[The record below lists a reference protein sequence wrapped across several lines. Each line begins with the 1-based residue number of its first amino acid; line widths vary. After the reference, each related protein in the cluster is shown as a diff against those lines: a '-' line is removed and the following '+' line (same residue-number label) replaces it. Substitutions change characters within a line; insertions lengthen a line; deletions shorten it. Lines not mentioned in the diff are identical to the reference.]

1 MAYTLEEIQNF
12 KGKYPKQLWYLALS
26 EMWERFC
33 FYGMRGMLVVFMV
46 SQLTIDERSA
56 NLRYGAIQA
65 FVYAFTFVGGLFAD
79 KILGFRKSL
88 FWGGLLMIV
97 GSFIIALSPKD
108 FFYLGICFN
117 IIGTGFFKPNISTM
131 VGLLYKDGDN
141 RRDAGFGLFYS
152 GINLGAFLGGIIMI
166 GLGKNVS
173 WSLAFGA
180 TGIVMTIS
188 LIIFLFTRK
197 TLGPIGLSP
206 LSDNIPKTKK
216 RAFEIVTYLGSLL
229 TIPLILQMVTNTA
242 YTDLFMYIIGP
253 LVLIYLFFEMRKY
266 SWLENKK
273 LIAALIFII
282 FSVIFWAFF
291 EQSGGSLS
299 LFAYYNLND
308 VVFNVLRIDP
318 NMVNNSANSIFVI
331 IFSPIVGILWLW
343 MNRKKVE
350 PNSGVKFGLGFLFL
364 ALAFYVFYITIDFAD
379 SDGMTSLDIFTAAY
393 LIITLGELCLSPIG
407 LSLMT
412 KLSPYKMQGLM
423 MGMWFLASA
432 YGQYAAGIL
441 GANMTVDN
449 KSVAAM
455 IPKNYESF
463 SFILNESTIDNQ
475 QLNISGIIA
484 HPSNI
489 NPKQTK
495 EFIYQTTQL
504 PIKFINNLNIQNS
517 TLNDENKK
525 ETLKQIIE
533 VDEATSIG
541 ELKNKK
547 VFITSVTSFNNTNDT
562 IHYGKEERE
571 IYSVEQVSNIEKL
584 ISYTDGYRQLGI
596 FALIS
601 GVVLLLLTP
610 LIKKLMSGEK

>member
-1 MAYTLEEIQNF
+1 
-12 KGKYPKQLWYLALS
+12 
-26 EMWERFC
+26 MWERFC

-46 SQLTIDERSA
+46 SQLAIDEKSA

-97 GSFIIALSPKD
+97 GSFIIAVSPKE

-131 VGLLYKDGDN
+131 VGALYKDGDP

-166 GLGKNVS
+166 GLGKNHS

-180 TGIVMTIS
+180 TGVVMTIS
-188 LIIFLFTRK
+188 LIIFIFTKK

-206 LSDNIPKTKK
+206 LKPEMSISKK
-216 RAFEIVTYLGSLL
+216 RTLEISTYIGSLI
-229 TIPLILQMVTNTA
+229 TIPLILQMVTNTK

-253 LVLIYLFFEMRKY
+253 VVCVFLVIEMRKY
-266 SWLENKK
+266 SWVEIKK
-273 LIAALIFII
+273 LIAALIFIV
-282 FSVIFWAFF
+282 FSIIFWAFF

-299 LFAYYNLND
+299 LFAYYNLQDN
-308 VVFNVLRIDP
+308 FLGTFHIDP
-318 NMVNNSANSIFVI
+318 NMVNNSSNSIFVI
-331 IFSPIVGILWLW
+331 IFSPLIGILWLW
-343 MNRKKVE
+343 LNKKKLE

-364 ALAFYVFYITIDFAD
+364 ALAFYVFFITIDFSD

-441 GANMTVDN
+441 GANMTVET
-449 KSVAAM
+449 KSVEAM
-455 IPKNYESF
+455 VPKDYNSF
-463 SFILNESTIDNQ
+463 NFMITEETIDSQ
-475 QLNISGIIA
+475 QVTIYGQIA
-484 HPSNI
+484 HPKEAKTEFTQESIDNAKKF
-489 NPKQTK
+489 PK
-495 EFIYQTTQL
+495 EFIHYADLRKIVVRGQSTKAAVVQSSL
-504 PIKFINNLNIQNS
+504 IAESSSMEMVNS
-517 TLNDENKK
+517 
-525 ETLKQIIE
+525 
-533 VDEATSIG
+533 G
-541 ELKNKK
+541 K
-547 VFITSVTSFNNTNDT
+547 VFISEITAFSNAKDTSL
-562 IHYGKEERE
+562 HKYGMEDRT
-571 IYSVEQVSNIEKL
+571 IYSVEQVSNLEKL
-584 ISYTDGYRQLGI
+584 ISYTNGYKQLAW
-596 FALIS
+596 FALIA
-601 GVVLLLLTP
+601 GIVLLLITP
-610 LIKKLMSGEK
+610 LIRKLMQGEK